1 MTEKQYIS
9 RHGKLDLN
17 VSKMSVN
24 HSRIPES
31 YRARLEKSDEPVKS
45 KEPNI
50 VPDKNHV
57 RNYLKKNYQI
67 LQEQR
72 VHGEHI
78 EHRETMGEHLRNVEN
93 MDNWSKVSNFI
104 GPTKSIYF
112 STWPFG
118 LARTNREI

>member
-1 MTEKQYIS
+1 
-9 RHGKLDLN
+9 
-17 VSKMSVN
+17 MSVN
-24 HSRIPES
+24 HSQIPES
-31 YRARLEKSDEPVKS
+31 YRARLEKSDESVKPE
-45 KEPNI
+45 EPNI

-93 MDNWSKVSNFI
+93 MDNWSKVSSFL
-104 GPTKSIYF
+104 G
-112 STWPFG
+112 STNTIIF
-118 LARTNREI
+118 